1 MCKSYNKK
9 NFNLEEN
16 MIKQQVKSILKK
28 FHLEKIGQEHL
39 IADINRDCTRTQKK
53 ILLCYLDYER
63 TVRELNRHFGHTNRQ
78 EMMQIVKVCI
88 ELDLRIDICACY
100 DTGAFEQIREH
111 YYDYIFGFG
120 ETFFHAK
127 EKNPEAKAIFYTTE
141 NPYYVSFERE
151 TERLRYL
158 KERTGRSFH
167 LERTGVYY
175 KKDDEKKA
183 DCIVSLGDTEYLK
196 HLNVPVQRVW
206 PSALKNPTFQ
216 LDFSEKKKEN
226 FLVYGVDGFVHK
238 GNDILI
244 EIFQNH
250 PEWQLYLCGARGA
263 EKAKEAGYDLPANVH
278 ACGFVDTESE
288 TFNKLAAKCYYLLLP
303 SCSEGVPTSVL
314 TGLRHGILPIVT
326 KGNGL
331 DELPQFCRYFED
343 YHIASVEATIQRA
356 VEESEERL
364 MEQGRAAMEYAD
376 AHFTLEAFTGQM
388 RTVLEKMFQSP
399 VTNS

>member
-1 MCKSYNKK
+1 MQTGKEALWQ

-100 DTGAFEQIREH
+100 DMGAFEQIREH

-151 TERLRYL
+151 TERLHYL

-167 LERTGVYY
+167 LDRTGVYY
-175 KKDDEKKA
+175 KKDD
-183 DCIVSLGDTEYLK
+183 
-196 HLNVPVQRVW
+196 
-206 PSALKNPTFQ
+206 
-216 LDFSEKKKEN
+216 
-226 FLVYGVDGFVHK
+226 
-238 GNDILI
+238 
-244 EIFQNH
+244 
-250 PEWQLYLCGARGA
+250 
-263 EKAKEAGYDLPANVH
+263 
-278 ACGFVDTESE
+278 
-288 TFNKLAAKCYYLLLP
+288 
-303 SCSEGVPTSVL
+303 
-314 TGLRHGILPIVT
+314 
-326 KGNGL
+326 
-331 DELPQFCRYFED
+331 
-343 YHIASVEATIQRA
+343 
-356 VEESEERL
+356 
-364 MEQGRAAMEYAD
+364 
-376 AHFTLEAFTGQM
+376 
-388 RTVLEKMFQSP
+388 
-399 VTNS
+399 